1 MANVLN
7 ISSSPEPVV
16 DTTGADI
23 GSQTYTEAAVD
34 KNTGSIGGIY
44 KSLPAYDAAKAIK
57 WSGVLSD
64 NNTSGG
70 VAIAAAAFEGTPSTG
85 VAPSKAQVLAVRY
98 DSTLGTCEKVWVYVG
113 SQCHARLKVGE
124 ACVIPISGDD
134 DDGVAIASCKL
145 RADAYTDGTHEATV
159 TAIMIGKS

>member
-7 ISSSPEPVV
+7 ISSSLEPVV

-23 GSQTYTEAAVD
+23 GGKTYTESAVD
-34 KNTGSIGGIY
+34 KNTGSLGGIY
-44 KSLPAYDAAKAIK
+44 KSLPAYNAAKAIK
-57 WSGVLSD
+57 WSGVLSA
-64 NNTSGG
+64 TGSGG
-70 VAIAAAAFEGTPSTG
+70 AAIAAAAFEGTPSTG
-85 VAPSKAQVLAVRY
+85 TAPTKAQVLAVRY

-124 ACVIPISGDD
+124 TCVIPISGDD
-134 DDGVAIASCKL
+134 DDGIAIASCKL

>member
-7 ISSSPEPVV
+7 ISSSLEPVV
-16 DTTGADI
+16 DTTGSAI
-23 GSQTYTEAAVD
+23 GGQTYTESQID
-34 KNTGSIGGIY
+34 KNTGALGGLY
-44 KSLPAYDAAKAIK
+44 KSLEYAAAKAIK
-57 WSGVLSD
+57 WQGVLAD

-70 VAIAAAAFEGTPSTG
+70 VAIAASAFEGTPKTG
-85 VAPSKAQVLAVRY
+85 TAPTTAKVLAVSY

-134 DDGVAIASCKL
+134 DAGIAIANCKL
-145 RADAYTDGTHEATV
+145 RADAYVDGTHEATV
-159 TAIMIGKS
+159 TAIMIGV